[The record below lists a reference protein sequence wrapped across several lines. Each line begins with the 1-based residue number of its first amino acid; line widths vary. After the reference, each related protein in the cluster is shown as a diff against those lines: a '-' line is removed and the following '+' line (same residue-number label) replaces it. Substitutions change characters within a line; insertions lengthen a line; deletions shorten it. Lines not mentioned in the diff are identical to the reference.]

1 MVNWHSEGEYLKNMA
16 IEFGIN
22 EDKILL
28 TKNVQNTEQE
38 AKAIKE
44 LFPAEDIK
52 LILITSAFH
61 MPRAVKVF
69 EAYDLNIITFPVDF
83 RRKDTKFT
91 ILDLIPSASSLAK
104 TSHFIKELIGRFYY
118 TLKYKN

>member
-1 MVNWHSEGEYLKNMA
+1 
-16 IEFGIN
+16 
-22 EDKILL
+22 
-28 TKNVQNTEQE
+28 
-38 AKAIKE
+38 
-44 LFPAEDIK
+44 
-52 LILITSAFH
+52 

-69 EAYDLNIITFPVDF
+69 EAYGLNIITFPVDF

-118 TLKYKN
+118 TLKYRN